1 MGKGENT
8 LTATPFDSVQRELP
22 GADFTEWE
30 GWSWVA
36 GFGDAVREHE
46 AVRRACGVWDE
57 SPLQKWELRG
67 PDATAVADRWFTND
81 VRSLQVGQ
89 LRYGAFCDQSGAM
102 LGDGTVFRFGPERL
116 MAVTA
121 LPGDRESL
129 EAAAAGADVEIE
141 SLTDRMPHL
150 QLQGPGSREVLQ
162 SLCSSDVAT
171 LGYYRF
177 LPEPVQVGGVPVT
190 VARCGYSGELGY
202 ELYCA
207 PEHAETLWRA
217 LLATGRVTP
226 YGLNAVETLR
236 QESGLIFI
244 GYDYFA
250 GETTPYEVGLDR
262 VVKLDKP
269 EFTGREAL
277 RQIAASPGRRITT
290 LVIDGDEVP
299 EYGASVSAG
308 GRTAGV
314 VRSPSASPTLHQII
328 ALAVLDHGLTKRG
341 TQVDV
346 ELAAGGTARATVDGY
361 PIYDPDKLRPRA

>member
-8 LTATPFDSVQRELP
+8 LTATPFDSVQREL
-22 GADFTEWE
+22 GAEFTEWQ

-89 LRYGAFCDQSGAM
+89 LRYGAFCDDTGAM
-102 LGDGTVFRFGPERL
+102 VGDGTVFRFGPERL

-129 EAAAAGADVEIE
+129 EAAAAGADVEIAA
-141 SLTDRMPHL
+141 LTDRMPHL
-150 QLQGPGSREVLQ
+150 QLQGPASREVLQ
-162 SLCSSDVAT
+162 SLASGDVAT

-177 LPEPVQVGGVPVT
+177 LAEPVVVGDVPVT

-217 LLATGRVTP
+217 LLATGRVHP

-250 GETTPYEVGLDR
+250 GRDQPV
-262 VVKLDKP
+262 
-269 EFTGREAL
+269 
-277 RQIAASPGRRITT
+277 
-290 LVIDGDEVP
+290 
-299 EYGASVSAG
+299 
-308 GRTAGV
+308 
-314 VRSPSASPTLHQII
+314 
-328 ALAVLDHGLTKRG
+328 
-341 TQVDV
+341 
-346 ELAAGGTARATVDGY
+346 
-361 PIYDPDKLRPRA
+361 